1 MADIT
6 KLFNVRPDGAW
17 IRCSHCSRAY
27 WGSFRPTDWILPRL
41 TRHVRKAHPA
51 LAPNAPA
58 PEKIARKAPRKAVD
72 PDRANGP
79 VLVIP
84 APAEDALVAQ
94 AAADLAQDAPEGAM
108 QAALDDIA
116 RELAA

>member
-1 MADIT
+1 MADIA

-17 IRCSHCSRAY
+17 IRCAQCDQAY

-41 TRHVRKAHPA
+41 DRHVRKAHPA
-51 LAPNAPA
+51 LVPA
-58 PEKIARKAPRKAVD
+58 EKAPKAPKKAVD
-72 PDRANGP
+72 PARANGP

-84 APAEDALVAQ
+84 ATVDKLAAQ
-94 AAADLAQDAPEGAM
+94 AAADLAQDEPEGAM
-108 QAALDDIA
+108 QAALQDIA